1 MQKEKKKSANK
12 TAKKARQRLKLYV
25 FVFVVGMMLFR
36 GVMQIPR
43 INQKKEEIEN
53 LKQEKIYEEARA
65 DEVEEM
71 KEIVDTE
78 EYIEKI
84 AREKLGLVRE
94 DEKIFIDVSKKD
106 N

>member
-1 MQKEKKKSANK
+1 MQKEKKTAVQ
-12 TAKKARQRLKLYV
+12 AKKARQRLKLYI
-25 FVFVVGMMLFR
+25 FVFVVGLMLFR

-53 LKQEKIYEEARA
+53 LKQEKVYEEARA
-65 DEVEEM
+65 DEVENM

-84 AREKLGLVRE
+84 ARENLGLVHE

>member
-1 MQKEKKKSANK
+1 MQKREKKAG
-12 TAKKARQRLKLYV
+12 AGAAAARKRLKVGV
-25 FVFVVGMMLFR
+25 FLFVIAMMLFR
-36 GVMQIPR
+36 GFMQIPG
-43 INQKKEEIEN
+43 INQRKKEIEE
-53 LKQEKIYEEARA
+53 LYQEKLYEEARA
-65 DEVEEM
+65 DETE
-71 KEIVDTE
+71 KLKDAVDSD